1 MILLNFLYYES
12 PISIIRVEYSEAGMH
27 RLEFAN
33 TMGENY
39 SDNKRMAGLILADL
53 DAYFKDSTYRWEC
66 PIALPLG
73 TDFQEKVWLALRM
86 IPAGETR
93 FYQEIAQMIGQ
104 PKAAQAVGHA
114 NAQNPVL
121 LRIPC
126 HRVIGSNGA
135 MTGYAGELWRKEWLL
150 NHEGYEGVNQQM
162 TLFAN
167 GE

>member
-12 PISIIRVEYSEAGMH
+12 PIGIIRVEYSDKGM
-27 RLEFAN
+27 LSLQFVPSI
-33 TMGENY
+33 GENR
-39 SDNKRMAGLILADL
+39 SENLAMEQRILIDL
-53 DAYFKDSTYRWEC
+53 NAYFQNSEHRWEC

-73 TDFQEKVWLALRM
+73 TEFQEKVWLALRM
-86 IPAGETR
+86 IPAGEART
-93 FYQEIAQMIGQ
+93 YQEIAQSIGQ

-126 HRVIGSNGA
+126 HRVIGSDGS
-135 MTGYAGELWRKEWLL
+135 MTGYAGEIWRKEWLL

-162 TLFAN
+162 TLFAD

>member
-1 MILLNFLYYES
+1 MILLNFLYFES
-12 PISIIRVEYSEAGMH
+12 PIGIIRVEYSDAGMH
-27 RLEFAN
+27 SLQFVA
-33 TMGENY
+33 THGENY
-39 SDNKRMAGLILADL
+39 TDNPAKEQLILTDL
-53 DAYFKDSTYRWEC
+53 VSYFQNSEHRWEC

-73 TDFQEKVWLALRM
+73 TGFQEKVWLALRM
-86 IPAGETR
+86 IPAGEAR
-93 FYQEIAQMIGQ
+93 SYQEIAKSIGQ
-104 PKAAQAVGHA
+104 PKAAQAVGNA

-126 HRVIGSNGA
+126 HRVIGSDGS

-162 TLFAN
+162 TLFAD